1 MAVDVAV
8 SVAVTVDDVNDVD
21 VEKSVDVNDVTDVA
35 VVVNVTG

>member
-8 SVAVTVDDVNDVD
+8 SVAVTVDEVNDVD

-35 VVVNVTG
+35 VVVYVTG

>member
-8 SVAVTVDDVNDVD
+8 SVAVTVDEVNDVE

-35 VVVNVTG
+35 VVLNVTG